1 MLTKSLLIACPF
13 LLLSACSVKS
23 EGMTDTLGTSS
34 ETEAGAT
41 DASATDGHSSDPA
54 TESATGGMT
63 SVSSDT
69 TPGNPTGA
77 PGDDPDNDNC
87 VPKPSGDEPGPSS
100 TTSTTSTSSGDP
112 GTSGFGSTAGG
123 EGGGSTA
130 GWTDTDDSD
139 TDDGESDTATA
150 TATAGNTEGP
160 DTGGECAPLPPQQP
174 APEDFNCVCDVKGE
188 HRGCTGPDDQPGT
201 RFCDGTSWGACI
213 AAPQCIPGTYEVCF
227 FCDPQFGTTFAF
239 CELNDGAPAFN
250 FDTDECSTPLVMS
263 FDGRQVE
270 YTSTHAEF
278 AMTTTDKCG
287 ARDWPTAA
295 TPWLAIDLDKNGN
308 IDGGHELFG
317 SGTQM
322 AGIGRPGNGFVALAA
337 LDSNRDG
344 QISAADERFAEL
356 VVWADADADRRSTLW
371 ELQPIANHGVV
382 SIDLHYAMPASRCD
396 ARGNCEVERA
406 SFVFADQGGARSSG
420 EIVDVRLGCQ

>member
-1 MLTKSLLIACPF
+1 MLTKSLLVACPF
-13 LLLSACSVKS
+13 LLLSACTIKS
-23 EGMTDTLGTSS
+23 DGLTDTVGTSS
-34 ETEAGAT
+34 ATE
-41 DASATDGHSSDPA
+41 ASATEASATEGHSSDPMTDSA
-54 TESATGGMT
+54 TEGMT
-63 SVSSDT
+63 SVSSETAATT
-69 TPGNPTGA
+69 TPV
-77 PGDDPDNDNC
+77 PGDDPANDNC
-87 VPKPSGDEPGPSS
+87 VPMRAAEEPW
-100 TTSTTSTSSGDP
+100 P
-112 GTSGFGSTAGG
+112 GTTGG
-123 EGGGSTA
+123 EGGGSTG
-130 GWTDTDDSD
+130 GWTDTDNSD
-139 TDDGESDTATA
+139 TDDTD
-150 TATAGNTEGP
+150 
-160 DTGGECAPLPPQQP
+160 DTGGECPPLPPQKP

-188 HRGCTGPDDQPGT
+188 HRPCTGADEQPGT
-201 RFCDGTSWGACI
+201 RFCDGASWGACI

-227 FCDPQFGTTFAF
+227 FCDPEFGTTFAF
-239 CELNDGAPAFN
+239 CELNGGDPAFDFN
-250 FDTDECSTPLVMS
+250 TDACNTPLVMS

-278 AMTTTDKCG
+278 AMTASDGCG

-317 SGTQM
+317 SGTRM

-371 ELQPIANHGVV
+371 ELQPIASHGVI

-406 SFVFADQGGARSSG
+406 SFVFAGPDGARSSG
-420 EIVDVRLGCQ
+420 EVVDVRLGCQ